1 MMSSIYNTVKQKL
14 LEGKQVVGGTI
25 QTADTKIY
33 LAMANAGFDFLW
45 IEMQHSPMTY
55 QDVAAMIW
63 AGRDAP
69 AIPFIRVPD
78 ATEGDIQK
86 ATDIG
91 ALGIIIPMV
100 NSVTKVKNAVNFASY
115 PPLGE
120 RSLGGGQ
127 HIQLWGSNYRQ
138 TANDNIIVV
147 AQIESPMG
155 VDIVEK
161 VVKIKGLN
169 IVMVASSDLSSF
181 SGLSQGEVKYEAM
194 VSRVSN
200 ATLSSGLILG
210 GPYAWKDRKG
220 FSFLQAPPAEVLLR
234 RGVKNLLQETTD
246 GFAEIEG
253 DER

>member
-1 MMSSIYNTVKQKL
+1 MSSIYNTVKQKL
-14 LEGKQVVGGTI
+14 IESKQVVGGTI
-25 QTADTKIY
+25 QTPDTKIY
-33 LAMANAGFDFLW
+33 LEMANSGFDFLW

-100 NSVTKVKNAVNFASY
+100 NSVTKVKNAVNFVSY

-127 HIQLWGSNYRQ
+127 HSELWGSNYRH
-138 TANDNIIVV
+138 TANENMMVV
-147 AQIESPMG
+147 AQIESPKG
-155 VDIVEK
+155 VEIVEE
-161 VVKIKGLN
+161 VVKIEGLD

-181 SGLSQGEVKYEAM
+181 SGLKQGEVNYEAM

-200 ATLSSGLILG
+200 ATLSSGRILG

-246 GFAEIEG
+246 GFAETEG